1 MEHRHPRQR
10 TAATALLLLALGP
23 ALAAQEP
30 LLDSGHSLAT
40 ACTQSVSLPPPGP
53 AMMPPPGGFRFPAP
67 PTAAAEVTRLEQVAE
82 GVYAIINLND
92 VVMPDLPLY
101 GGNAAVI
108 LTDEGVV
115 LVDAKTEAVHEELL
129 TKLRSLTDAPIKYL
143 ILSHNHADH
152 SAGAARLQELGA
164 TIISSVAEA
173 QRLASTAAVVP
184 QIGYQQFAEL
194 SIGGQRMELIQLCGH
209 TSADT
214 VVWLPEA
221 RVLIAGDLVT
231 TPDAIPQITNYDDG
245 GSWTDMVLALDALAR
260 LDFDL
265 VIGGHG
271 PVLTRAQFLAHRAR
285 ITAISQRARAL
296 VEAGSTD
303 TQLAQALATEFN
315 WGGPGPAAGNVTGMQ
330 AEFGQKP

>member
-1 MEHRHPRQR
+1 MERRHTRQQ
-10 TAATALLLLALGP
+10 TAATALLLLALSP
-23 ALAAQEP
+23 ALAAQGP
-30 LLDSGHSLAT
+30 LLDSGRTLAT
-40 ACTQSVSLPPPGP
+40 ACTQSVSLPPPAP
-53 AMMPPPGGFRFPAP
+53 ALAPPGGFRFPAP
-67 PTAAAEVTRLEQVAE
+67 PAAAAEVTRLQQVAD

-129 TKLRSLTDAPIKYL
+129 AKLRSLTDAPIKYL

-152 SAGAARLQELGA
+152 SAGTKRLQELGA
-164 TIISSVAEA
+164 TVISSVDEA
-173 QRLASTAAVVP
+173 QRLAATTAAVP

-245 GSWTDMVLALDALAR
+245 GSWTDMVLALDALAK
-260 LDFDL
+260 LDFDF

-271 PVLTRAQFLAHRAR
+271 PVLTRQQFLDHRVR
-285 ITAISQRARAL
+285 ITAIRQRAQAL

-330 AEFGQKP
+330 AEFAQKP